1 MNQPTAPAART
12 ASNAPAGSRPA
23 SPEARPPGLWTRA
36 RNWVT
41 GAGLAD
47 LPSHVQ
53 RELDNQRQRNE
64 VLAGWIQASLVLVFA
79 VFYTLS
85 RKTFPDDTV
94 FRPVPWAL
102 GIYAAFT
109 AWRLYLA
116 YRNRLGHAMLM
127 LSVVVDVAVLMVTI
141 WSFHIQYGQPAAF
154 YLKAPTVLYVFI
166 FIALRALSLAPVY
179 VLFAGISA
187 AAGWLILLGI
197 AIAAPGGQA
206 LITRDYVAYMTSLRI
221 LIGGE
226 VDKIISILM
235 VSALLAIAAARARA
249 LLHRGVAEQAAAA
262 QLARFFS
269 PEIAATIVNSD
280 EILQPG
286 HGRQTQAAAM
296 FVDMRGFT
304 SLASSLAPRE
314 LIALLGQ
321 YQKIAVPVIQ
331 KNGGSIT
338 TYLGDGIMVT
348 FGATRESDTYA
359 AQAMRAAEQLLDALC
374 AWADTRRAAGQPAPG
389 VGIGIAVGTV
399 TCGAIGD
406 EGRLEYA
413 VIGDP
418 VNRAAKLQN
427 HTKAE
432 RVMAL
437 TTAQTVERALAQGY
451 DAARA
456 REVRAARTVAGIAG
470 PLDLVVIA

>member
-1 MNQPTAPAART
+1 MNDVATNPATQLAR
-12 ASNAPAGSRPA
+12 A
-23 SPEARPPGLWTRA
+23 SPKLLQRA
-36 RNWVT
+36 RDWLT
-41 GAGLAD
+41 GGGLGA
-47 LPSHVQ
+47 LPTHVQ
-53 RELDNQRQRNE
+53 RELDSQRQRNE
-64 VLAGWIQASLVLVFA
+64 ILAGWIQASLVLVFA
-79 VFYTLS
+79 VFYGLS
-85 RKTFPDDTV
+85 RKTFSDDTIL
-94 FRPVPWAL
+94 RPVPWAL

-116 YRNRLGHAMLM
+116 YRGKLGHPMLM

-154 YLKAPTVLYVFI
+154 YLKSPTLLYVFI
-166 FIALRALSLAPVY
+166 FIALRALSLAPIY
-179 VLFAGISA
+179 VLFAGLSA

-197 AIAAPGGQA
+197 ALRAPGGHD
-206 LITRDYVAYMTSLRI
+206 LITRDYVAYMTSLHI

-235 VSALLAIAAARARA
+235 VSALLAIAAARARSV
-249 LLHRGVAEQAAAA
+249 LHRAVAEQAAAT
-262 QLARFFS
+262 QLSRFFS
-269 PEIAATIVNSD
+269 PEIAATIVGSD

-286 HGRQTQAAAM
+286 QGRQTEAAAM

-304 SLASSLAPRE
+304 RLASSLAPRD
-314 LIALLGQ
+314 LIALLGE
-321 YQKIAVPVIQ
+321 YQRIAVPVIQ
-331 KNGGSIT
+331 RNGGSIT

-348 FGATRESDTYA
+348 FGATRITDTYA
-359 AQAMRAAEQLLDALC
+359 ADALRTAGQLLDALG
-374 AWADTRRAAGQPAPG
+374 AWAQTRSRMNLPAPG
-389 VGIGIAVGTV
+389 VGIGIQVGTV

-432 RVMAL
+432 KVLAL
-437 TTAQTVERALAQGY
+437 TTPYAVKAAVAQGY
-451 DAARA
+451 ADGRA
-456 REVRAARTVAGIAG
+456 REVRFGCRVGGIEE
-470 PLDLVVIA
+470 PLDIVVIA

>member
-1 MNQPTAPAART
+1 MNERTRLPDLPALQEDR
-12 ASNAPAGSRPA
+12 GM
-23 SPEARPPGLWTRA
+23 WTRA
-36 RNWVT
+36 RRWLT
-41 GAGLAD
+41 GAELAD

-53 RELDNQRQRNE
+53 RELDSQRQRNE
-64 VLAGWIQASLVLVFA
+64 ILAGWIQASLVLVFA
-79 VFYTLS
+79 VFYALS
-85 RKTFPDDTV
+85 RKTFSEDTI

-116 YRNRLGHAMLM
+116 YRNRLGHSMLM
-127 LSVVVDVAVLMVTI
+127 LSVAVDVSVLMVTI

-166 FIALRALSLAPVY
+166 FIALRALSLAPIY

-197 AIAAPGGQA
+197 AINAPGGRD
-206 LITRDYVAYMTSLRI
+206 LITRDYVSYMTSLQI

-235 VSALLAIAAARARA
+235 VSALLAIAAARARS
-249 LLHRGVAEQAAAA
+249 LLHRAVAEQAAAA
-262 QLARFFS
+262 QLSRFFS

-304 SLASSLAPRE
+304 KLASTLEPHA
-314 LIALLGQ
+314 LIALLGE
-321 YQKIAVPVIQ
+321 YQKIAVPIIQ
-331 KNGGSIT
+331 RNAGSIT

-348 FGATRESDTYA
+348 FGATRPSEEYA
-359 AQAMRAAEQLLDALC
+359 AEAMRAAEQLLDALC

-427 HTKAE
+427 HTKTE
-432 RVMAL
+432 KVLAL
-437 TTAQTVERALAQGY
+437 TTPDAVERAVAQGY
-451 DAARA
+451 DPARA
-456 REVRAARTVAGIAG
+456 HEMRSACGVAGISE

>member
-1 MNQPTAPAART
+1 MNELSLKPPIAPPATWRRIHAWLNGSSLGALPT
-12 ASNAPAGSRPA
+12 
-23 SPEARPPGLWTRA
+23 
-36 RNWVT
+36 
-41 GAGLAD
+41 
-47 LPSHVQ
+47 HVQ
-53 RELDNQRQRNE
+53 RELDGQRQRNE
-64 VLAGWIQASLVLVFA
+64 ILAGWIQVSLVLVFA
-79 VFYTLS
+79 VFYGLS
-85 RKTFPDDTV
+85 RKTFSDDTIL
-94 FRPVPWAL
+94 RPVPWAL

-116 YRNRLGHAMLM
+116 YRNMLGHPMLM
-127 LSVVVDVAVLMVTI
+127 LSVLVDVAVLMVTI
-141 WSFHIQYGQPAAF
+141 WSFHIQYGQPPAF
-154 YLKAPTVLYVFI
+154 YLKAPTLLYVFI

-179 VLFAGISA
+179 VLFAGVTA
-187 AAGWLILLGI
+187 AAGWLTLVGI
-197 AIAAPGGQA
+197 AIAAPGGHDM
-206 LITRDYVAYMTSLRI
+206 ITRDYVAYMTSLHI

-235 VSALLAIAAARARA
+235 VSVLLAIAAARARA
-249 LLHRGVAEQAAAA
+249 LLHRAVAEQAAAA

-269 PEIAATIVNSD
+269 PEIAATIVSSD

-286 HGRQTQAAAM
+286 RGRQTQAAAM

-304 SLASSLAPRE
+304 RLASTLEPQA
-314 LIALLGQ
+314 LIGLLGE
-321 YQKIAVPVIQ
+321 YQRIAVPVIQ

-348 FGATRESDTYA
+348 FGATRPSKTYA
-359 AQAMRAAEQLLDALC
+359 ADALRT
-374 AWADTRRAAGQPAPG
+374 AEDLIDALGQWAGTRREMDLPAPG
-389 VGIGIAVGTV
+389 VGIGIQVGTV

-432 RVMAL
+432 KVLAL
-437 TTAQTVERALAQGY
+437 TTPYAVETAVAQGY
-451 DAARA
+451 RDRRA
-456 REVRAARTVAGIAG
+456 REVRSACSVAGIEE
-470 PLDLVVIA
+470 PLDVVVIA